1 MNMMN
6 QNNEV
11 ELLPCPFCGGE
22 AYYLT
27 PAKEKGTAFETMRVE
42 CRKCGAVP
50 FAISVYE
57 GNTYEQKKQAIA
69 RQWNRRANSND
80 DNKKEGQKEDGTKES
95 IHI

>member
-1 MNMMN
+1 MN
-6 QNNEV
+6 

-27 PAKEKGTAFETMRVE
+27 PEKEKGTAFETMRVE